1 MSLIENLENAPCFK
15 KLQESAL
22 RKILGMS
29 RTVHFPPDK
38 VIFSEDD
45 TQRDLFLLLE
55 GRVSIELRQP
65 DKPPVHLLTAR
76 PGEIF
81 GWSGFVPPYVK
92 TATAIALESVRAL
105 VIDARGLRELCERDY
120 EVGYRICDWL
130 NGLLAER
137 VWATRPYL
145 KHAGDSGDNW
155 SQTES
160 L

>member
-1 MSLIENLENAPCFK
+1 MTLLENLEKAPCFK

-29 RTVHFPPDK
+29 RTAHYPAEAIV
-38 VIFSEDD
+38 FSEDD
-45 TQRDLFLLLE
+45 TQRDIYLLLE
-55 GRVSIELRQP
+55 GRVSIELRQEGKP
-65 DKPPVHLLTAR
+65 DVHLLTVR

-92 TATAIALESVRAL
+92 TATAIALDPVRTL
-105 VIDARGLRELCERDY
+105 VIDARALRELCERDY
-120 EVGYRICDWL
+120 EVGYRVCDWL

-145 KHAGDSGDNW
+145 KHATDSGDSW
-155 SQTES
+155 SAAEM

>member
-1 MSLIENLENAPCFK
+1 MSLIENLEKAPCFK

-29 RTVHFPPDK
+29 RTAHFPPDK
-38 VIFSEDD
+38 ILFSEDD

-55 GRVSIELRQP
+55 GRVSIELRQDEKEP
-65 DKPPVHLLTAR
+65 MHLLTVR

-92 TATAIALESVRAL
+92 TATAVALDPVRVL
-105 VIDARGLRELCERDY
+105 VVDARALRELCERDY
-120 EVGYRICDWL
+120 EVGYRLCDWL

-145 KHAGDSGDNW
+145 KQNTGSGDNW
-155 SQTES
+155 SQAEP